1 MLDQANRL
9 RQVFISNLACQILYS
24 HFIKFKPIGLFLSSA
39 DEIFGPIT
47 TLRREN
53 RVVKHLPWSA
63 FKLTDSDWQRVV
75 DVRDILQVCEVPCL
89 YLE

>member
-1 MLDQANRL
+1 MLDQAHRL
-9 RQVFISNLACQILYS
+9 RQVFLTLSIFYFFSFYL
-24 HFIKFKPIGLFLSSA
+24 KPIGLFLSSA

-63 FKLTDSDWQRVV
+63 FKLADSDWQRVV
-75 DVRDILQVCEVPCL
+75 DVRDILKVC
-89 YLE
+89 